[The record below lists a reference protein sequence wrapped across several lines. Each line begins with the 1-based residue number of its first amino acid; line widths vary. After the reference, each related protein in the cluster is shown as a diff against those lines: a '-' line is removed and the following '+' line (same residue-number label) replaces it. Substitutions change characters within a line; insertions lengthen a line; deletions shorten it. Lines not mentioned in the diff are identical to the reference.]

1 MWLDKEI
8 NLQMENRNSILN
20 FRYSKMLKQMVK
32 KTLIIEYNLN
42 NKCYNLEKIRK

>member
-1 MWLDKEI
+1 
-8 NLQMENRNSILN
+8 MENRNSILN

-32 KTLIIEYNLN
+32 KKTLIIEYNLN

>member
-8 NLQMENRNSILN
+8 NLQMENRNSNLN
-20 FRYSKMLKQMVK
+20 FRYSKMLKQMLK

-42 NKCYNLEKIRK
+42 DKCYNLEKIWK